1 MIKYLAL
8 GDSYTIGESL
18 PLAENFPNQL
28 VKILQETNFEI
39 YLDKIIAI
47 TGWTTDELAQ
57 AIYQQQPSCDYDWV
71 TLLIGVNNQ
80 YRGRSIEE
88 YAWQFYGLLCQAIL
102 FAKGNAQHVI
112 VLSIPDWGLTP
123 FNTTKD
129 KIETSEAID
138 KFNVVNKMITEKMG
152 CRYLDITSSTR
163 EHANNKQY
171 LAEDL
176 LHYSSAEY
184 NIWAKDIASMMS
196 ADSKK

>member
-8 GDSYTIGESL
+8 GDSYTKGESL

-28 VKILQETNFEI
+28 VKILQETNIEI
-39 YLDKIIAI
+39 YVDKIIAI

-129 KIETSEAID
+129 KIETSESID
-138 KFNVVNKMITEKMG
+138 KFNAVNKMITEKMG

-163 EHANNKQY
+163 EHANDKQY
-171 LAEDL
+171 LADDL

-184 NIWAKDIASMMS
+184 HIWAKEIARMMS